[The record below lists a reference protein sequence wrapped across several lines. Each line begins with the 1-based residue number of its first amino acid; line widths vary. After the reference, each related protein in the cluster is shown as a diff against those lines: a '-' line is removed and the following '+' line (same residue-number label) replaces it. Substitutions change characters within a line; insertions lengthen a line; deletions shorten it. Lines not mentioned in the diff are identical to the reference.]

1 MKKPKRYT
9 SYQTRKHLVKS
20 TILSKIDYCNVL
32 FKGMPKFQIQR
43 INKLV
48 QACAVFVKYKYGEL
62 KDIAHLNWLLIEE
75 RIDFALMK
83 LVFNGLNDK
92 NMPENLQLKLSKKTR
107 SLQKNSAM
115 LVHQKENIKPAYL
128 EEANKVFNDLPNEIR
143 EDICAMSF
151 SMFKNKL
158 KNYLFDKTIAKIL
171 SCS

>member
-1 MKKPKRYT
+1 M
-9 SYQTRKHLVKS
+9 
-20 TILSKIDYCNVL
+20 SKIDYCNVL
-32 FKGMPKFQIQR
+32 FKRLTKFQIQR
-43 INKLV
+43 INKLA
-48 QACAVFVKYKYGEL
+48 QACAGFVKYKYREL
-62 KDIAHLNWLLIEE
+62 KDTADLNWLLIEE

-92 NMPENLQLKLSKKTR
+92 NMPENLHLKLSKKTR

-151 SMFKNKL
+151 SMFKNKF
-158 KNYLFDKTIAKIL
+158 KNYLFELPNRQDND
-171 SCS
+171 S